1 MNRRFKIM
9 LIVLLIALVSLGINA
24 LKSASGT
31 FPVYASVEARGDDP
45 EQVMALLAKYR
56 TWTLVNPEPMMMDR
70 VVSQMCA
77 LPMRDTAAVP
87 APADPNRNKFRYKPA
102 NPHQNKFLSVY
113 VNETGRE
120 AMMTRLSPEFPQGS
134 LIVKEKLGSKES
146 HAPELLTA
154 MLKREKGYNPESG
167 DWEYMLLDGAASK
180 IVERGRLSSCS
191 VCHAAYS
198 STDYVTRKYL
208 PDDVRSKLR

>member
-1 MNRRFKIM
+1 
-9 LIVLLIALVSLGINA
+9 VLLIALVSLGVNA
-24 LKSASGT
+24 FKNISGT
-31 FPVYASVEARGDDP
+31 FPVSASVKARGDDP
-45 EQVMALLAKYR
+45 EQVLNALSKYR
-56 TWTLVNPEPMMMDR
+56 TWTLVNPMPVMMDS
-70 VVSQMCA
+70 VVSTLCA
-77 LPMRDTAAVP
+77 
-87 APADPNRNKFRYKPA
+87 APLSRPA

-120 AMMTRLSPEFPQGS
+120 AMMTRRAPHFPQGS

-146 HAPELLTA
+146 QTPELLTA